1 MFSQV
6 NNSSKKENGRNS
18 VNSPNKV
25 NKKTKEFKKKL
36 PISTIPT
43 ISSKLFLSFL
53 FLIIFALLLNGCNA
67 FNPKNGS
74 LEGEVHRE
82 TSYSTAPLEGALISI
97 SGSANTTT
105 TDQKGYFLLS
115 DIPAG
120 KRTLT
125 IIKEGYITLKLLNVY
140 IEPDIINEIYF
151 GEPIILRPKED
162 TILYDIAMDYLNQK
176 DYQQALY
183 TFIELRDTFPEST
196 WADDAQYYI
205 GNIYEISGL
214 YISARDEYSRLLLY
228 YPDSIWADDARFGIG
243 NCYYQTSDYYHAKI
257 QYQTVIDNY
266 PLSDLVSFAQ
276 YRIAWCDK
284 RLNNNDNAIQAF
296 QQVIMLYPQSAYAA
310 PSQYFI
316 AEIYY
321 GLEDYNKAINAF
333 QETVNNY
340 PLAVWPG
347 EKRLIAPA
355 AYFYIGYC
363 YEKKEMWQA
372 AIDNYE
378 IIIAQYPGSTW
389 EDGKSIV
396 LQAQN
401 RIDYIREH
409 YLPPEEENS
418 E

>member
-1 MFSQV
+1 MSI
-6 NNSSKKENGRNS
+6 SK
-18 VNSPNKV
+18 
-25 NKKTKEFKKKL
+25 
-36 PISTIPT
+36 PIQITP
-43 ISSKLFLSFL
+43 ISSKSFSSLLFL
-53 FLIIFALLLNGCNA
+53 FLFLLSITIFLNGCNA

-74 LEGEVHRE
+74 LEGEVHGQ
-82 TSYSTAPLEGALISI
+82 TPFSTTPLADALISI
-97 SGSANTTT
+97 SGSTNTTS
-105 TDQKGYFLLS
+105 TDKDGYFLLTEA
-115 DIPAG
+115 PAG

-125 IIKEGYITLKLLNVY
+125 IIKEGFVTMKLINVF
-140 IEPDIINEIYF
+140 IEPNIVNKVHF
-151 GEPIILRPKED
+151 GDKIILQPKED
-162 TILYDIAMDYLNQK
+162 TTIYNTAMEYLKNK
-176 DYQQALY
+176 NYQQALD
-183 TFIELRDTFPEST
+183 TFLELRDTFPDSI

-228 YPDSIWADDARFGIG
+228 FPDSIWADDARFGIG

-266 PLSDLVSFAQ
+266 PFSDLVPFAQ
-276 YRIAWCDK
+276 YRIAWCDR
-284 RLNNNDNAIQAF
+284 RLNNNDEAIMAF
-296 QQVIMLYPQSAYAA
+296 KQVIMLYPQSVYAA

-321 GLEDYNKAINAF
+321 DLEDYNKAINAF
-333 QETVNNY
+333 QETVNSY
-340 PLAVWPG
+340 PQAVWPG

-363 YEKKEMWQA
+363 YEKKEMWQE

-396 LQAQN
+396 QQAQN
-401 RIDYIREH
+401 RIDYIHEH

>member
-1 MFSQV
+1 MFSFINKQNERNRV
-6 NNSSKKENGRNS
+6 NNL
-18 VNSPNKV
+18 NKANIIV
-25 NKKTKEFKKKL
+25 KGFKIKIKL
-36 PISTIPT
+36 PISTIPV

-53 FLIIFALLLNGCNA
+53 LLITFALFLNGCNA
-67 FNPKNGS
+67 FSPRSGS
-74 LEGEVHRE
+74 LEGEVHRQ

-97 SGSANTTT
+97 NGSTSTTT
-105 TDQKGYFLLS
+105 TDQKGYFLLN

-125 IIKEGYITLKLLNVY
+125 IVKEGFVTMKLINVF
-140 IEPDIINEIYF
+140 IEPNIVNEVLF

-162 TILYDIAMDYLNQK
+162 TMLYDKAIDYLNQK
-176 DYQQALY
+176 DYQQALD
-183 TFIELRDTFPEST
+183 TFLELRDTFPDSIWT
-196 WADDAQYYI
+196 DDAQYYI
-205 GNIYEISGL
+205 GNIYERSGL

-228 YPDSIWADDARFGIG
+228 FPDSIWADDARFGIG

-266 PLSDLVSFAQ
+266 SFSDLVPFAQ
-276 YRIAWCDK
+276 YRIAWCDR
-284 RLNNNDNAIQAF
+284 RLSNNDEAIMAF
-296 QQVIMLYPQSAYAA
+296 KQVIMLYPQSVYAA

-321 GLEDYNKAINAF
+321 DLEDYNKAINAF
-333 QETVNNY
+333 QETVNSY
-340 PLAVWPG
+340 PQAVWPG

-363 YEKKEMWQA
+363 YEKKEMWQE

-378 IIIAQYPGSTW
+378 VIIAQYPGSTW

-396 LQAQN
+396 QQAQN
-401 RIDYIREH
+401 RIDYIHEH